1 MVLSVLWSDICVL
14 QPGCLNYTIILFNMD
29 DGIRNERHDTGM
41 GPARPQ
47 ALFVGLFII
56 FVLVHACTKSPKEIG
71 VQVAAT
77 AMTVL
82 MVMSGREACYL
93 LCEVQRLRVKS
104 ASGVLKAAVGC
115 FKLPKT
121 TWLVILTCFV
131 LSFLTVYE
139 HPSELWDTLMR
150 QGHVHFLVAFV
161 TMLCVWEPSQ
171 MEQQY
176 EFGHLGSLHVG
187 ENLAWAFA
195 FNYLTVITDPCSRV
209 HDRSL
214 CSLSERMT
222 QYEQD
227 NDVVLAIKKLII
239 LMPQSC
245 YIEPEL
251 GVGGDEDIE
260 VANHMDELK
269 ISRAGTRER
278 KYVNTVYKIRN
289 GDDSPFY
296 CVAEGASP
304 LLTLNDMR
312 ECGELTAEQE
322 RAQMRKFCD
331 KLRDLVNANAACRSR
346 ILLVEYDDV
355 SEDGRPVPVSS
366 ILRNIIRKE
375 LGLT

>member
-1 MVLSVLWSDICVL
+1 MQETKYNAKHKPAI
-14 QPGCLNYTIILFNMD
+14 PFTILNYEGSTRVNMD

-41 GPARPQ
+41 GPKRPQ

-93 LCEVQRLRVKS
+93 LCELQRLRVKS
-104 ASGVLKAAVGC
+104 ASGVLKAAAGC
-115 FKLPKT
+115 FQLPKT
-121 TWLVILTCFV
+121 TWLVILMCFV

-161 TMLCVWEPSQ
+161 TMLCVWRRTK
-171 MEQQY
+171 
-176 EFGHLGSLHVG
+176 FGWT
-187 ENLAWAFA
+187 LATSSSGPAPGHGLAYSVF
-195 FNYLTVITDPCSRV
+195 FTYYRPLCLT
-209 HDRSL
+209 
-214 CSLSERMT
+214 LSERMT

-227 NDVVLAIKKLII
+227 NDVVLVIKKLII
-239 LMPQSC
+239 LMPRSC

-331 KLRDLVNANAACRSR
+331 KLRDLVHANAACRSR
-346 ILLVEYDDV
+346 IPLVEYDDV